1 MSAADGPGHRRRST
15 RRPLAAINVTPLVDV
30 LLILLVI
37 VMLAMPA
44 FVKSLPLQLPRV
56 DTMGA
61 PQVRSSVRVYLTEQG
76 KLLVDEVPA
85 TLEQA
90 LDRARPGVSVE
101 VAADRRTPYQQVASL
116 LAALQARSPRD
127 VTLLVN

>member
-1 MSAADGPGHRRRST
+1 MSGPGAYRRAA

-61 PQVRSSVRVYLTEQG
+61 PLVRSSVRVYLTEQG

-101 VAADRRTPYQQVASL
+101 VAADSRTPYQQVASL